1 MRYENYAPL
10 ALRTAK
16 PRATPMQDLEHA
28 LLGLATEIG
37 EFATEVKRIPIYERV
52 PDTAMRDHM
61 LEELGD
67 IQRYVPL
74 AERALGIVRIPRP
87 TQWTRAYIKTRART
101 LSTAVLMLES
111 CVAPLLTA
119 YLHHEDISTPFVA
132 GNDAAGA
139 CEAIIRVCDHI
150 ASEFLATPSTMV
162 RAWNIEKLRKRFP
175 EAYSD
180 EAAEARA
187 DKNGRPAAGS

>member
-1 MRYENYAPL
+1 MRYETYAPL

-28 LLGLATEIG
+28 LLGLATDIG
-37 EFATEVKRIPIYERV
+37 EFATEVKRITIYERV

-67 IQRYVPL
+67 IQWYVPL
-74 AERALGIVRIPRP
+74 AERALGIVRVPRP
-87 TQWTRAYIKTRART
+87 TQWTRAYIQAKART

-111 CVAPLLTA
+111 CSAPLLTA

-150 ASEFLATPSTMV
+150 ATEFFATPPTIV

-187 DKNGRPAAGS
+187 DKGGLPALVS